1 MSASLVRATVRA
13 VSKRKLQPTRAA
25 LTLTPSAVNK
35 IKQLLKDKPEHV
47 GVKVGVR
54 TRGCNG
60 LSYTLE
66 YTKTKGD
73 SDEEVIQDG
82 VRVFIEKK
90 AQLTLLGTEM
100 DFVEDKLSRE
110 LWKLWGLLKKP
121 CDCHVLKNWSHG
133 GGLPGRIS
141 ENVFLTA
148 VLCLWSS
155 AAASTKGTRSTQ
167 RFPVEPTPGI
177 RDSSQG
183 TVSFNRDMDPSKDG
197 EEDESLT
204 CSLPELYAFVEH
216 FNKENKKLNLLK
228 MHCISPGEA
237 QRTLS
242 QKHFLN
248 GTGGTEERADDSLP
262 VFTCKVVRKE
272 ERPESMSELLHR
284 SLLTRSLSPVE
295 RLSKSQQRISEYGIP
310 PPVHT
315 FPHEILIDHSKSE
328 SMVTI
333 QKIQSSKI
341 LCRLGIPCV
350 SPEKF
355 IFEDK
360 APKYFLIDP
369 AKQFMDL
376 RDLEWRFYKGLVKWK
391 RCILNEFSDIKN
403 DSEKRFVGSQ
413 QLPHPLSPPLVHKS
427 LVIYPQVDYPE
438 TLSPS

>member
-100 DFVEDKLSRE
+100 DFVEDKLSR
-110 LWKLWGLLKKP
+110 
-121 CDCHVLKNWSHG
+121 
-133 GGLPGRIS
+133 
-141 ENVFLTA
+141 
-148 VLCLWSS
+148 
-155 AAASTKGTRSTQ
+155 
-167 RFPVEPTPGI
+167 I

-204 CSLPELYAFVEH
+204 CSLPELYAFVEN

-237 QRTLS
+237 QRMLS

-333 QKIQSSKI
+333 QKKIQSSKI

-427 LVIYPQVDYPE
+427 LVIYPQVDYPK

>member
-1 MSASLVRATVRA
+1 M
-13 VSKRKLQPTRAA
+13 
-25 LTLTPSAVNK
+25 
-35 IKQLLKDKPEHV
+35 
-47 GVKVGVR
+47 
-54 TRGCNG
+54 
-60 LSYTLE
+60 
-66 YTKTKGD
+66 
-73 SDEEVIQDG
+73 
-82 VRVFIEKK
+82 
-90 AQLTLLGTEM
+90 
-100 DFVEDKLSRE
+100 
-110 LWKLWGLLKKP
+110 
-121 CDCHVLKNWSHG
+121 
-133 GGLPGRIS
+133 
-141 ENVFLTA
+141 
-148 VLCLWSS
+148 
-155 AAASTKGTRSTQ
+155 
-167 RFPVEPTPGI
+167 
-177 RDSSQG
+177 
-183 TVSFNRDMDPSKDG
+183 SFNRDMDPSKEG

-204 CSLPELYAFVEH
+204 CSLPELYAFAEN

-237 QRTLS
+237 QRMLS

-248 GTGGTEERADDSLP
+248 GTGGTDGRADDSLP
-262 VFTCKVVRKE
+262 VFTCKVVRRE
-272 ERPESMSELLHR
+272 ERPESMTELLHR

-315 FPHEILIDHSKSE
+315 FPYEILIDHSKSV

-333 QKIQSSKI
+333 RKKIQSTKI

-376 RDLEWRFYKGLVKWK
+376 RDLEWKFYKGLVKWK
-391 RCILNEFSDIKN
+391 RCISDEFSDIKN

-427 LVIYPQVDYPE
+427 LVIYPKVDYPRYH
-438 TLSPS
+438 LLKNI